1 MKICNLLQVSLSVGT
16 FPKLG
21 KIADAEYRMNQFPI
35 GKFQG
40 SET

>member
-1 MKICNLLQVSLSVGT
+1 MKICNLPQVSSSAGKFL
-16 FPKLG
+16 KLG
-21 KIADAEYRMNQFPI
+21 KIADPEYRMNQFPI